1 MTFCPIPSLHCA
13 PTTATSVFVPPR
25 ILATFDTSP
34 AEKKKKLIGFTP
46 QERYT
51 HDHASQSMT
60 NRFTWVKP
68 VHAYGGVSGRMTDLT
83 QVRWPRSTS
92 LNYKRAPRRKDHG
105 RRGKMQQ
112 Y

>member
-46 QERYT
+46 Q
-51 HDHASQSMT
+51 
-60 NRFTWVKP
+60 
-68 VHAYGGVSGRMTDLT
+68 GGARICEWLLT
-83 QVRWPRSTS
+83 TTS
-92 LNYKRAPRRKDHG
+92 PLSLSRL
-105 RRGKMQQ
+105 RRGLLRVIDDQPQ
-112 Y
+112 RPNHHHEQRQPE